1 MWDIPFRMIPLRYMQ
16 LSAIDGMRAEYAI
29 RPVWYGNVLFVL
41 LSCVSALM
49 KLPFCVYING
59 LGGVVVVVGA
69 TFGKVMLRELAWVMC
84 VGAGRN
90 FVSISLGLLVVFTPP
105 I

>member
-16 LSAIDGMRAEYAI
+16 LSAIDGMWAEYAI

-41 LSCVSALM
+41 LSCVSTLM

-59 LGGVVVVVGA
+59 VGGVVVG
-69 TFGKVMLRELAWVMC
+69 TTIGKVMLRELAWVMC

-90 FVSISLGLLVVFTPP
+90 LVSISLGLLVVLTPP